1 MPVVNLTLDLGRHE
15 QVWGVGRA
23 TRGGILDGRS
33 VHVVAATVMFGAIA
47 AVSPLV
53 FFSFGL
59 ACSVAVTVVIGGS
72 PLGKAFIAS
81 NMSSLARPAP
91 ITGFGVA
98 FARRT
103 TARTNHCC
111 ISYNSGGSGGGR
123 L

>member
-53 FFSFGL
+53 FFFFRPSLLGSSHCGNRRLTIGESFHR
-59 ACSVAVTVVIGGS
+59 I
-72 PLGKAFIAS
+72 
-81 NMSSLARPAP
+81 
-91 ITGFGVA
+91 
-98 FARRT
+98 
-103 TARTNHCC
+103 
-111 ISYNSGGSGGGR
+111 
-123 L
+123 